1 MDGFVVVICYGLD
14 EVGFEDVFVMFY
26 VVKYV
31 FVFYGLFCDVV
42 YFFF

>member
-1 MDGFVVVICYGLD
+1 
-14 EVGFEDVFVMFY
+14 MFY

-42 YFFF
+42 GLVVNFGGVDKKIY